1 MHVSNTFCRHA
12 AGIMLGLSVFM
23 LVDAP
28 SSADELDVL
37 KGQTIRVIIGG
48 SPGATTD
55 VAARAL
61 FDTMEGIL
69 PDTTIR
75 IQNINGSGGGK
86 AINEM
91 MGSEGGSLITLVVAG
106 NGPIYAQLT
115 SPDLAKHDLTSFQ
128 WIGAIEK
135 AERFLGI
142 RGSLKSSS
150 VDALRSLERQPIS
163 PTSDKLSSSTIQNYL
178 VSAMLG
184 LRLKVVTG
192 TDDGQQSAMILS
204 GDVDALI
211 GNPFD
216 MASMVE
222 SGDIIPVL
230 KFSKDTVAK
239 ILEDVPAIADIVPAD
254 LPKELPY
261 VLETLDQLGRVYAA
275 APATDPQVVGGLR
288 VAFDR
293 AASDPAFVEEMSRQ
307 KINISPTSGTQVSE
321 AIEKLLGPS
330 GASLRT
336 TLQSYLACGEK
347 MSDQGVENCN

>member
-1 MHVSNTFCRHA
+1 MHVSNIFCRPVIGTLLA
-12 AGIMLGLSVFM
+12 LSAFL
-23 LVDAP
+23 LVDSP
-28 SSADELDVL
+28 SRADELDVL

-61 FDTMEGIL
+61 FDTMESIL

-91 MGSEGGSLITLVVAG
+91 MGSDGGSLITLVVAG

-115 SPDLAKHDLTSFQ
+115 SPDLTKYDLTSLQ
-128 WIGAIEK
+128 WIGAIER

-150 VDALRSLERQPIS
+150 VDALRGLDRQPIS

-184 LRLKVVTG
+184 LRMKVVTG
-192 TDDGQQSAMILS
+192 TDDGQQSAMLLA

-222 SGDIIPVL
+222 SGDVVPVL
-230 KFSKDTVAK
+230 KFSKDTAAK
-239 ILEDVPAIADIVPAD
+239 ILDGVPAIADVIPAD
-254 LPKELPY
+254 LPKDLAY
-261 VLETLDQLGRVYAA
+261 VLETLDKLGRVYAA
-275 APATDPQVVGGLR
+275 APATDPEIVAGLR

-293 AASDPAFVEEMSRQ
+293 AASDPAYVEEMSRQ
-307 KINISPTSGTQVSE
+307 KINISPTPGAEVGG

-330 GASLRT
+330 GAGLRS

-347 MSDQGVENCN
+347 MSDEGAESCN